1 MKDIR
6 ILTLQKQYYLDS
18 YTVPM
23 ECQYS
28 TWGYYDGISIKQIDE
43 TKEYSQLF
51 KKRSKRRFRRYGT
64 AQENRTERC
73 KGGLVIK
80 I

>member
-51 KKRSKRRFRRYGT
+51 K
-64 AQENRTERC
+64 
-73 KGGLVIK
+73 
-80 I
+80 